1 MRGTGSGPRVALQVR
16 GKNATVMLD
25 GMDLSGAGDEFF
37 FDVPFKCRVV
47 YAGIIVTTVIASDT
61 AEVKFDRRF
70 AANNDTGRSDGTI
83 ADIKIPSGTAIG
95 QMVYDKAAQSKMTEA
110 AATALTAEDTCHAG
124 GGIWKDSACQ
134 NYDYGYL
141 EPGMEVV
148 VQLISTSA
156 TGKGLPVL
164 VVDMEEEVT
173 GNLANMT
180 ETT

>member
-1 MRGTGSGPRVALQVR
+1 MRGTGSGPRVALQPR
-16 GKNATVMLD
+16 GKDATVVLD
-25 GMDLSGAGDEFF
+25 GIDLSGAGDEYF

-47 YAGIIVTTVIASDT
+47 YAGMIVTTVIASDT

-83 ADIKIPSGTAIG
+83 AYIKIPSGTAIG
-95 QMVYDKAAQSKMTEA
+95 QMVYDKAAQDKLTEA
-110 AATALTAEDTCHAG
+110 AAALLTTEDTCHAG
-124 GGIWKDSACQ
+124 GGIWKDSKCQ

-156 TGKGLPVL
+156 TGKGLPIL
-164 VVDMEEEVT
+164 VVDVEEEVW
-173 GNLANMT
+173 GNLANAT
-180 ETT
+180 ETA